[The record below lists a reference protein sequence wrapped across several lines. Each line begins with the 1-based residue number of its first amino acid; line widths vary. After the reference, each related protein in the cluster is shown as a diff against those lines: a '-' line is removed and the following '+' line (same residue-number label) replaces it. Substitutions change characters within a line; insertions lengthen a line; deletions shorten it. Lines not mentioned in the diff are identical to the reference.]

1 MELLDWSSV
10 RVFHLLRP
18 EADLML
24 WDLTCV
30 RTGALAAIITH
41 PFISSL
47 LCAFLSC
54 GHFQQLGP
62 PRDANTPKSGT
73 ERYTYAAV
81 FSFVKIMCLCS
92 WTVTQ
97 RWVVSACAQT
107 QWMVPLKGDVSK
119 IWKTVKQIYI
129 EIVRPYAFCDVQ
141 RPNGIA
147 ESGYKNV
154 IYRDFGKILVE

>member
-1 MELLDWSSV
+1 MESLDWSSG

-24 WDLTCV
+24 WDLTECV

-62 PRDANTPKSGT
+62 PCDANTPKSGT

-97 RWVVSACAQT
+97 RWVVSACAPT
-107 QWMVPLKGDVSK
+107 QWVVPLTGDASK

-129 EIVRPYAFCDVQ
+129 EIVGPYAFCDVQ
-141 RPNGIA
+141 RANGTA
-147 ESGYKNV
+147 ESV
-154 IYRDFGKILVE
+154 IKMEFTV